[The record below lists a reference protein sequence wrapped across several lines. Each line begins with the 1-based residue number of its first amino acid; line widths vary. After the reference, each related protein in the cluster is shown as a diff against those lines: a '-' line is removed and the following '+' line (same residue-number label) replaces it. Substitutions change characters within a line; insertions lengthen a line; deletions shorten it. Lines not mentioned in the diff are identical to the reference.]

1 MKKLRN
7 ICGYWIV
14 EKHLKNNVLKIIMYI
29 SYYMDLSK
37 NSVDSCDNE
46 LMWKE
51 YNCMVEEERKRKE
64 METEAFEK
72 LWYKTFPENEII
84 SKKSTKKNVLD
95 KKK

>member
-7 ICGYWIV
+7 IYGYQIV
-14 EKHLKNNVLKIIMYI
+14 EIHLKNNVLKIRIYI
-29 SYYMDLSK
+29 PYYMDLSK
-37 NSVDSCDNE
+37 NCVDSSDNE

-51 YNCMVEEERKRKE
+51 YNCIIEEEKKRKE
-64 METEAFEK
+64 KETEAFEK
-72 LWYKTFPENEII
+72 LWYKTFPENKII

>member
-7 ICGYWIV
+7 IYGYQIV
-14 EKHLKNNVLKIIMYI
+14 EIHLKNNVLKIRMYI
-29 SYYMDLSK
+29 QYYMDLSK
-37 NSVDSCDNE
+37 NSVDSSDNE

-51 YNCMVEEERKRKE
+51 YNGIVEEEKKRKE
-64 METEAFEK
+64 KETEAFEK
-72 LWYKTFPENEII
+72 LWYKTFPENKII

>member
-51 YNCMVEEERKRKE
+51 YNSMVEEEKE
-64 METEAFEK
+64 RIEKEAEAFEK
-72 LWYKTFPENEII
+72 LWYKTFPE
-84 SKKSTKKNVLD
+84 KSTKKNVLD

>member
-37 NSVDSCDNE
+37 NDVDSCDNE

-51 YNCMVEEERKRKE
+51 YNCMVEEEKKRRGQTGRIDWKQKE
-64 METEAFEK
+64 EEK
-72 LWYKTFPENEII
+72 
-84 SKKSTKKNVLD
+84 SKLRR
-95 KKK
+95 